1 VTTPGTPPLVFLT
14 GCACNGYGGCGGH
27 IRLNA
32 DEPVPPLAQHTYTAA
47 CDGLH
52 PAGPCPAYEKP
63 LEFRPAQGG
72 DAP

>member
-27 IRLNA
+27 IRLSL
-32 DEPVPPLAQHTYTAA
+32 DGCLCVPPLAAQHTWTAA

-63 LEFRPAQGG
+63 LEFRRTDP
-72 DAP
+72 